1 MGDGVELGLLNGFV
15 EAGVQ
20 GVQDVHD
27 GDEGGR
33 GDGRLNGDAPWKP
46 GCDHLHDLGWW
57 VGSGHREVGV
67 VNANPVWVRWPCD
80 VKANTLRVG
89 KKVMKRGRGR

>member
-1 MGDGVELGLLNGFV
+1 M

-27 GDEGGR
+27 SDEGG
-33 GDGRLNGDAPWKP
+33 GGRLNGDAPRKA
-46 GCDHLHDLGWW
+46 GCDHLHDFSGW

-67 VNANPVWVRWPCD
+67 VDANPVWVRRPGN
-80 VKANTLRVG
+80 VKTNTLGVG
-89 KKVMKRGRGR
+89 KKVMKRGRGG